1 MGNKIKIA
9 AAGVGIVITMIFCYL
24 FLLDTDREI
33 ALAPQTIPTPAD
45 GSPAAAPSDQKNI
58 SSPGLSP
65 AAGLPGITPEANQIA
80 IKDKIV
86 KELQKNYGD
95 TISKTSTQAI
105 LYGIKKYILSIF
117 PDDGEKT
124 FSEIIKRAFPDF
136 ADAIFAT
143 IKKLDNYNEWLAD
156 NESLLAQMSE
166 SEKNAALWEK
176 REALFG
182 EAAKEIWSGELLA
195 TDARKKT
202 MQDTMAVLQESRDT
216 TIEEKLEMFNAALHE
231 TYDNSPEEFILEYKD
246 MSAKVFFSLDSVQEE
261 LKKLPPDQRQF
272 EMNKIRREM
281 GFSQED
287 IEKMEEYDAV
297 RNQRWEVG
305 LQYMTERDA
314 VVAESQ
320 GPEQEEK
327 LNALREKY
335 FQDEAQTIELE
346 EKDDFFRFKRERVYG
361 RN

>member
-9 AAGVGIVITMIFCYL
+9 AAGAGIVITMIFCYV

-33 ALAPQTIPTPAD
+33 ALAPQHIPAPAD
-45 GSPAAAPSDQKNI
+45 SPSAAAPPIVKTNPPSAPAG
-58 SSPGLSP
+58 SPGS
-65 AAGLPGITPEANQIA
+65 APEDNQRA

-86 KELQKNYGD
+86 KELQKNYGE
-95 TISKTSTQAI
+95 TISSVSTQAS
-105 LYGIKKYILSIF
+105 LYGVRNYILSLF

-124 FSEIIKRAFPDF
+124 FSEIIRRAFPDF
-136 ADAIFAT
+136 AAAIMAT
-143 IKKLDNYNEWLAD
+143 LKKLDDYNEWLAD
-156 NESLLAQMSE
+156 NEAILAQMTE

-182 EAAKEIWSGELLA
+182 DAAKEIWSGELLA

-216 TIEEKLEMFNAALHE
+216 TIEEKLDMFTAALHE

-246 MSAKVFFSLDSVQEE
+246 MSAKVFFSLDAVQDD

-272 EMNKIRREM
+272 EMNKVRREM

-297 RNQRWEVG
+297 REKRWEAG
-305 LQYMTERDA
+305 LQYMAERDA

-327 LNALREKY
+327 LKALREKY
-335 FQDEAQTIELE
+335 FQDEAGTIELE
-346 EKDDFFRFKRERVYG
+346 ENDDFFRFKRERVYG

>member
-1 MGNKIKIA
+1 MSNKIKIA
-9 AAGVGIVITMIFCYL
+9 AAGAGIVITLLFCYL
-24 FLLDTDREI
+24 FLLNTDREI
-33 ALAPQTIPTPAD
+33 AVAPQH
-45 GSPAAAPSDQKNI
+45 I
-58 SSPGLSP
+58 STSGDSSP
-65 AAGLPGITPEANQIA
+65 AAGPDGQSASSQGPSPDVLRGSVPEENQMA

-86 KELQKNYGD
+86 KELQKNYSD
-95 TISKTSTQAI
+95 TISKISTQAS
-105 LYGIKKYILSIF
+105 LYGVRNYILSMF
-117 PDDGEKT
+117 PDDGEKI

-136 ADAIFAT
+136 ADAIMAT
-143 IKKLDNYNEWLAD
+143 LKKLDIYNQWLAD
-156 NESLLAQMSE
+156 NEALLAQMTE

-182 EAAKEIWSGELLA
+182 DAAKEIWSGELLA

-216 TIEEKLEMFNAALHE
+216 TIEEKLDMFTTALHE

-261 LKKLPPDQRQF
+261 LKKLPADQRQF
-272 EMNKIRREM
+272 EMNQVRREM
-281 GFSQED
+281 GFSQEE
-287 IEKMEEYDAV
+287 IEKMEEYDGV
-297 RNQRWEVG
+297 REKRWEVG
-305 LQYMTERDA
+305 LKYMAERDA
-314 VVAESQ
+314 VLAESQ

-327 LNALREKY
+327 LKALREKH

-346 EKDDFFRFKRERVYG
+346 EKDNFFRFKRERVYG

>member
-1 MGNKIKIA
+1 MDNKIKIA
-9 AAGVGIVITMIFCYL
+9 IALAGIIVTMICCYV
-24 FLLDTDREI
+24 FLLDTGKETAI
-33 ALAPQTIPTPAD
+33 APQNTQVPASGSSAAMPPD
-45 GSPAAAPSDQKNI
+45 GRNSLSQASSPSGSPGN
-58 SSPGLSP
+58 
-65 AAGLPGITPEANQIA
+65 TPETNQMT
-80 IKDKIV
+80 IKDNIV

-95 TISKTSTQAI
+95 TISRVSTQAS
-105 LYGIKKYILSIF
+105 LYGVRNYIISMF

-136 ADAIFAT
+136 ADAIMAT
-143 IKKLDNYNEWLAD
+143 LNKLDTYNEWLAD
-156 NESLLAQMSE
+156 NEAILAMMTE

-182 EAAKEIWSGELLA
+182 DAAKEIWSGELLA

-216 TIEEKLEMFNAALHE
+216 TIEEKLDMFTTALHE

-246 MSAKVFFSLDSVQEE
+246 MSAKVFFSLDSVQDE
-261 LKKLPPDQRQF
+261 LKKLPADQRQF

-281 GFSQED
+281 GFSQEN

-297 RNQRWEVG
+297 REKRWEVG
-305 LQYMTERDA
+305 LQYMAERDA

-327 LNALREKY
+327 LKALREKH

>member
-9 AAGVGIVITMIFCYL
+9 AAGAGIVITMIFCYL
-24 FLLDTDREI
+24 FLLGTDRET
-33 ALAPQTIPTPAD
+33 ALAPQHVPVSADASPASAPAD
-45 GSPAAAPSDQKNI
+45 GKNIASPAP
-58 SSPGLSP
+58 SP
-65 AAGLPGITPEANQIA
+65 AGPPGNTPEMNQMT

-86 KELQKNYGD
+86 KELQKNYGG
-95 TISKTSTQAI
+95 TISKISTQAS
-105 LYGIKKYILSIF
+105 LYGVRNYILSMF
-117 PDDGEKT
+117 PDDGGKT

-136 ADAIFAT
+136 ADAIMAT
-143 IKKLDNYNEWLAD
+143 LNKLDTYNQWLAD
-156 NESLLAQMSE
+156 NEAILAMMSE
-166 SEKNAALWEK
+166 SEKTAALWEK

-182 EAAKEIWSGELLA
+182 DAAKEIWSGELLA

-216 TIEEKLEMFNAALHE
+216 TIEEKLDMFNAALHE

-246 MSAKVFFSLDSVQEE
+246 MSAKVFFSLDSVQDE

-281 GFSQED
+281 GFTQED

-297 RNQRWEVG
+297 REKRWEVG
-305 LQYMTERDA
+305 LQYMAERDA
-314 VVAESQ
+314 VAAESQ

-327 LNALREKY
+327 LKAIREKY

>member
-9 AAGVGIVITMIFCYL
+9 AAGAGIVITMIFCYV

-33 ALAPQTIPTPAD
+33 ALAPQHIPAESD
-45 GSPAAAPSDQKNI
+45 SPSAAAPRIVKTNPSSS
-58 SSPGLSP
+58 SSPAGSP
-65 AAGLPGITPEANQIA
+65 NNTPEDNQMT

-95 TISKTSTQAI
+95 TISKVSTQAS
-105 LYGIKKYILSIF
+105 LYGVRNYIMSMF

-136 ADAIFAT
+136 ADAIMAT
-143 IKKLDNYNEWLAD
+143 LKKLDVYNQWLAD
-156 NESLLAQMSE
+156 NESILAMMSE

-182 EAAKEIWSGELLA
+182 DAAKEIWSGELLA

-216 TIEEKLEMFNAALHE
+216 TIEEKLDMFTTALHE

-246 MSAKVFFSLDSVQEE
+246 MSAKVFFSLDSVQDE
-261 LKKLPPDQRQF
+261 LKKLSPDQRQF
-272 EMNKIRREM
+272 EMNKVRREM

-287 IEKMEEYDAV
+287 IEKMEEYDGV

-335 FQDEAQTIELE
+335 FQDEAGTIELE
-346 EKDDFFRFKRERVYG
+346 EKGDFYRFKRERVYG

>member
-9 AAGVGIVITMIFCYL
+9 VALAGIIVTMICCYI
-24 FLLDTDREI
+24 FLLDTDKENAI
-33 ALAPQTIPTPAD
+33 APQHIPVSAD
-45 GSPAAAPSDQKNI
+45 GSPAAARPDAENN
-58 SSPGLSP
+58 PAPSP
-65 AAGLPGITPEANQIA
+65 AGPPGNTPEMSQMT

-86 KELQKNYGD
+86 KELQKNYGS
-95 TISKTSTQAI
+95 TISKISTQAS
-105 LYGIKKYILSIF
+105 LYGVRNYILSMF

-136 ADAIFAT
+136 ADAIMAT
-143 IKKLDNYNEWLAD
+143 LKKLDTYNQWLAD

-182 EAAKEIWSGELLA
+182 DAAKEIWSGELLA

-202 MQDTMAVLQESRDT
+202 MRDTMAVLQESKDT
-216 TIEEKLEMFNAALHE
+216 TIEEKLDMFNTALHE
-231 TYDNSPEEFILEYKD
+231 TYENSPEEFILEYKD

-287 IEKMEEYDAV
+287 IEKMEEYDGV
-297 RNQRWEVG
+297 REKRWEVG
-305 LQYMTERDA
+305 LQYMAERDA
-314 VVAESQ
+314 AAAQFQ
-320 GPEQEEK
+320 GQELEEK
-327 LNALREKY
+327 LKALREKY

-346 EKDDFFRFKRERVYG
+346 EKDDFFRFKRDRVYG